1 MPVLF
6 QNPGLYIPSAGTAPK
21 RKKAREHQAPELFET
36 SNPMELENW
45 EIAEF
50 YILFL

>member
-1 MPVLF
+1 MK
-6 QNPGLYIPSAGTAPK
+6 NGPK
-21 RKKAREHQAPELFET
+21 RKKAPEHQAPELFET
-36 SNPMELENW
+36 GNPAELENW